1 MRLIA
6 FGLIL
11 AAPLCAAATVPVP
24 AYTINTVA
32 GSSNV
37 GDGGPATAAA
47 LSDAEGVAVDS
58 SGDVFI
64 ADAND
69 HRIRKIAPD
78 GTISTVAGDGF
89 PGFSGDGGPAS
100 AARLNTPYGVTV
112 DSAGDLYIADLGNN
126 RVREIA
132 ADGTITTVSGTETFL
147 APRNVALDAKGNLY
161 VSEFGGHRVRCVS
174 TSGTITTIAGTGT
187 AGFSGDGGPATAA
200 ELNYP
205 AGLAFDSA
213 GNLYIAD
220 SSNNRVREV
229 VVAGTIT
236 TVLGTGAPGATL
248 PNQLNVPTGLAIDPS
263 GNLDVADSGNQ
274 RIQQLTP
281 SGAIQTLPGAGRGL
295 AADSQGDL
303 FIADISQVLE
313 LSPALKL
320 TTIAGGGSY
329 FFGGD
334 GGPATS
340 ARLNGPVA
348 LALNASGGLYIADQ
362 KNSRVRMV
370 DATGTINTVAGD
382 GTFASGPGELSAPGG
397 VAVDS
402 SGLLYIADQNND
414 RIVALVSAGN
424 LVTVAGTAIPGFN
437 GDGLPATSTQLFSP
451 GAMAFGP
458 TGILYFADKGNQ
470 RLREMLT
477 DQTIATVE
485 QIAVSGIAVDS
496 LGQLYVADADLHE
509 VFRIDRAGHQDIIAG
524 TGTAGFAGDGGPA
537 LAALLNSPGGVA
549 VDASGNIYIADTANN
564 RVRVVTPDGNIQS
577 IAGTGAADFNGD
589 GGPALSAVLNAPTAL
604 ATDAAGNIYIA
615 DTGNNRVRQLSVGQA
630 PAAAATQQT
639 APPPSVVNAA
649 SMLAGPVA
657 PGEIVSIFGL
667 GIGPVTPASATF
679 GPSGALPTQ
688 LAGTQVLFNGQAAPL
703 FYAQDSQ
710 INAQAPY
717 EIAGNTGVTV
727 EVIYQGQSAG
737 TVTVPVAASAPG
749 IFTVLA
755 GTGLAEA
762 VNQDGTLNSTVDP
775 APLGSVVSLYATGEG
790 ITQPAGADG
799 VPATGTSTAPVL
811 PVNVTIGGSPAQVAY
826 AGEAPGF
833 VGLLL
838 VNVQV
843 PANLSTTGLVSVVLN
858 IGTASSQAGVTIAVR

>member
-6 FGLIL
+6 LGLIL
-11 AAPLCAAATVPVP
+11 AVQLCPGAAGSVP

-37 GDGGPATAAA
+37 GDGGLATAAA

-58 SGDVFI
+58 LGNVFI

-100 AARLNTPYGVTV
+100 AARLNTPYGIAV
-112 DSAGDLYIADLGNN
+112 DSAGNLYIADLGNN

-132 ADGTITTVSGTETFL
+132 ADGTITTVNGTETFL

-161 VSEFGGHRVRCVS
+161 VSEFGGHRVRCVA
-174 TSGTITTIAGTGT
+174 TGGTITTIAGTGT
-187 AGFSGDGGPATAA
+187 AGFSGDGGAATAA

-229 VVAGTIT
+229 AVTGTIT
-236 TVLGTGAPGATL
+236 TVLGTGAPGAAL
-248 PNQLNVPTGLAIDPS
+248 PNQLNVPTGLAVDPS

-274 RIQQLTP
+274 RIQQVSP
-281 SGAIQTLPGAGRGL
+281 SGTIQTLPGTGRDV
-295 AADSQGDL
+295 AADSKGDL
-303 FIADISQVLE
+303 FIADMSQVLE

-348 LALNASGGLYIADQ
+348 LALNASGELYIADQ

-382 GTFASGPGELSAPGG
+382 GTFASGPGELSAPAG

-437 GDGLPATSTQLFSP
+437 GDGLPATATQLFSP
-451 GAMAFGP
+451 GSMAFGP

-470 RLREMLT
+470 RLREILT
-477 DQTIATVE
+477 DQTIATVG
-485 QIAVSGIAVDS
+485 QVAASGIAVDS
-496 LGQLYVADADLHE
+496 LGQLYVADAGLHE
-509 VFRIDRAGHQDIIAG
+509 VFRIDRAGHQDVIAG
-524 TGTAGFAGDGGPA
+524 AGTTGFAGDGGPA

-549 VDASGNIYIADTANN
+549 VDAGGNIYIADTGNN
-564 RVRVVTPDGNIQS
+564 RIRVVTPDGNIQT

-604 ATDAAGNIYIA
+604 AIDSAGNIWIA
-615 DTGNNRVRQLSVGQA
+615 DTGNNRVRELSVAGT
-630 PAAAATQQT
+630 PAAAATQQI
-639 APPPSVVNAA
+639 APPTVVNAA

-667 GIGPVTPASATF
+667 GIGPVTPASGIF
-679 GPSGALPTQ
+679 GASGALPTE

-710 INAQAPY
+710 INVQAPY
-717 EIAGNTGVTV
+717 EIAGNSTV
-727 EVIYQGQSAG
+727 SIEVIYQGQSAG
-737 TVTVPVAASAPG
+737 TVTVPVAAASPG
-749 IFTVLA
+749 IFTVSA

-762 VNQDGTLNSTVDP
+762 VNQDGTLNSTIDP
-775 APLGSVVSLYATGEG
+775 APRGSVVSLYATGEG
-790 ITQPAGADG
+790 ITQPARADG

-811 PVNVTIGGSPAQVAY
+811 PVNVTIGGSPAQVVY

-843 PANLSTTGLVSVVLN
+843 PAGLTTTGLVPVVLT
-858 IGTASSQAGVTIAVR
+858 IGSAASQSGVTLAVR

>member
-11 AAPLCAAATVPVP
+11 AAQLCAGVTGSVP

-37 GDGGPATAAA
+37 GDGGPATAAS

-58 SGDVFI
+58 AGDVFI

-100 AARLNTPYGVTV
+100 AARLNTPYGIAV

-132 ADGTITTVSGTETFL
+132 ADGTITTVSGTDAFL

-161 VSEFGGHRVRCVS
+161 VSEFAGHRVRCVS
-174 TSGTITTIAGTGT
+174 TGGTITTIAGTGT

-220 SSNNRVREV
+220 SGNNRVREV
-229 VVAGTIT
+229 AVAGTIT

-248 PNQLNVPTGLAIDPS
+248 PNQLNVPTGVAIDIA

-281 SGAIQTLPGAGRGL
+281 SGTIQTLPGAGRDV
-295 AADSQGDL
+295 AADSKGDL

-313 LSPALKL
+313 LSPALQL

-348 LALNASGGLYIADQ
+348 LALNASGDLYIADQ
-362 KNSRVRMV
+362 KNSRVRMI

-414 RIVALVSAGN
+414 RIVALVSTGN

-451 GAMAFGP
+451 GSMAFGP

-470 RLREMLT
+470 RLREILT

-485 QIAVSGIAVDS
+485 QMAASSIAVDS

-509 VFRIDRAGHQDIIAG
+509 VFRIDRAGHQDVIAG

-537 LAALLNSPGGVA
+537 LAALLNSPGGVT
-549 VDASGNIYIADTANN
+549 VDASGNVYIADTGNN
-564 RVRVVTPDGNIQS
+564 RIRVVTPNGNIQT

-589 GGPALSAVLNAPTAL
+589 GGSALSAVLNAPTAL
-604 ATDAAGNIYIA
+604 ATDKAGDIYIA
-615 DTGNNRVRQLSVGQA
+615 DTGNNRVRELSVAQT

-639 APPPSVVNAA
+639 TPPAVVNAA

-717 EIAGNTGVTV
+717 EIAGSTSVNV

-737 TVTVPVAASAPG
+737 TVTVPVATSSPG

-762 VNQDGTLNSTVDP
+762 VNQDGTLNSTIDP
-775 APLGSVVSLYATGEG
+775 APRGSVVSLYATGEG

-811 PVNVTIGGSPAQVAY
+811 PVTVTIGGSPAQVAY

-843 PANLSTTGLVSVVLN
+843 PANLATTGLVPVVLN
-858 IGTASSQAGVTIAVR
+858 IGSGASQSGVSIAVR